1 MNWAELWFFGLFVCL
16 FVFSLFTFVSYF
28 IIFFFSPSTFSGTHV
43 RTVPAVTSLALRFDR
58 DDRPE
63 IRLCSRLQ
71 SKPVSSLV
79 SIICK
84 RSCYKAV
91 FSVLTQRSSQEE
103 ERSLLYPILLFF
115 FFSPSTFSGTH
126 VRTVPAVASL
136 ALRFDRDDRPE
147 IRLCSRL
154 QSKPVSSL
162 VSIICKRSCYK
173 AVFSVLTQ
181 RSSQEEERSLLYPIL
196 LFFFFSPS
204 TFSGTHVRTVPAV
217 ASLALRFDRDDRPE
231 IRESYVCVHV
241 WRFAV

>member
-1 MNWAELWFFGLFVCL
+1 MNWAELWTYNNYILPILPFGLFVCL

-28 IIFFFSPSTFSGTHV
+28 F
-43 RTVPAVTSLALRFDR
+43 
-58 DDRPE
+58 
-63 IRLCSRLQ
+63 
-71 SKPVSSLV
+71 
-79 SIICK
+79 
-84 RSCYKAV
+84 
-91 FSVLTQRSSQEE
+91 
-103 ERSLLYPILLFF
+103 FF

-154 QSKPVSSL
+154 QSKPDSSL

-196 LFFFFSPS
+196 LLFFFHPRLFQ
-204 TFSGTHVRTVPAV
+204 VRTCVPYRQ
-217 ASLALRFDRDDRPE
+217 SLLSLYVSTGTTDRR
-231 IRESYVCVHV
+231 YVSHTSVFT
-241 WRFAV
+241 FAV

>member
-1 MNWAELWFFGLFVCL
+1 MVFWFVCLFVCL
-16 FVFSLFTFVSYF
+16 FFHYSLS
-28 IIFFFSPSTFSGTHV
+28 
-43 RTVPAVTSLALRFDR
+43 
-58 DDRPE
+58 
-63 IRLCSRLQ
+63 
-71 SKPVSSLV
+71 
-79 SIICK
+79 
-84 RSCYKAV
+84 
-91 FSVLTQRSSQEE
+91 
-103 ERSLLYPILLFF
+103 YPILLLL

-154 QSKPVSSL
+154 QSKPDSSL

-241 WRFAV
+241 CSLNLTSSLVRIICKRSCYTAVFSVVTQRSSLN